1 MRPVAALPGR
11 EFHMKVRNIL
21 ATKKGNII
29 SIRGD
34 ESVRQAIAMLV
45 QHRIGALIVLDEAE
59 RLVGILSERDIMRF
73 AAADEQLFGR
83 PVSDIMTRDVIVG
96 MPQDDV
102 IAVAHTMLEKRF
114 RHLPIVDEGQLVG
127 IISIGDVLKI
137 QRDAYRGEVDT
148 LETRIIAEGEE

>member
-1 MRPVAALPGR
+1 
-11 EFHMKVRNIL
+11 MKVRNIL
-21 ATKKGNII
+21 TTKKGQLITV
-29 SIRGD
+29 GP
-34 ESVRQAIAMLV
+34 EEPVRRAVRILV
-45 QHRIGALIVLDEAE
+45 ENRIGALLVVDSSGQ
-59 RLVGILSERDIMRF
+59 LVGILSERDIMRT
-73 AAADEQLFGR
+73 AATDEALFGR
-83 PVSDIMTRDVIVG
+83 PVAEIMTKDVIVG

-114 RHLPIVDEGQLVG
+114 RHLPIIDEGRLIG

>member
-1 MRPVAALPGR
+1 
-11 EFHMKVRNIL
+11 MKVRNIL
-21 ATKKGNII
+21 ATKKGHII

-34 ESVRQAIAMLV
+34 ESVRQAIALLV
-45 QHRIGALIVLDEAE
+45 QHRIGALIVMDEADQ
-59 RLVGILSERDIMRF
+59 LVGILSERDIMRF
-73 AAADEQLFGR
+73 ASTDEQLFGR

-114 RHLPIVDEGQLVG
+114 RHLPIVDEGRLIG
-127 IISIGDVLKI
+127 IISIGDVLKT
-137 QRDAYRGEVDT
+137 QRDAYRGEIDT

>member
-1 MRPVAALPGR
+1 
-11 EFHMKVRNIL
+11 MKVRNIL
-21 ATKKGNII
+21 ATKKGHLIT
-29 SIRGD
+29 
-34 ESVRQAIAMLV
+34 VRAEEPVRRAVSLLV
-45 QHRIGALIVLDEAE
+45 ENRIGALIVVDAAE
-59 RLVGILSERDIMRF
+59 RLVGILSERDIMRT
-73 AAADEQLFGR
+73 AAVDEQLFDR
-83 PVSDIMTRDVIVG
+83 PIGEIMTREVIVG

-114 RHLPIVDEGQLVG
+114 RHLPIVDEGQLIG

>member
-1 MRPVAALPGR
+1 
-11 EFHMKVRNIL
+11 MKVRNIL
-21 ATKKGNII
+21 ATKKGHIVTVQA
-29 SIRGD
+29 D
-34 ESVRQAIAMLV
+34 EPVRNAIQLLV
-45 QHRIGALIVLDEAE
+45 KHRIGALLALDSAGK
-59 RLVGILSERDIMRF
+59 LVGILSERDIMRH

-83 PVSDIMTRDVIVG
+83 PVSDIMTHEVIVG

-114 RHLPIVDEGQLVG
+114 RHLPIVDEGELIG

>member
-1 MRPVAALPGR
+1 
-11 EFHMKVRNIL
+11 MKVRNIL
-21 ATKKGNII
+21 ATKKGQLITIDSDEPVRKAI
-29 SIRGD
+29 SL
-34 ESVRQAIAMLV
+34 LV
-45 QHRIGALIVLDEAE
+45 ANRIGALLVVDSSGK
-59 RLVGILSERDIMRF
+59 LVGILSERDIMRT
-73 AAADEQLFGR
+73 AASDEALFGR
-83 PVSDIMTRDVIVG
+83 PVADIMTKEVVVG

-114 RHLPIVDEGQLVG
+114 RHLPIMDEGQLIG

>member
-1 MRPVAALPGR
+1 
-11 EFHMKVRNIL
+11 MKVRNIL
-21 ATKKGNII
+21 ATKKGQLITVGPEEPL
-29 SIRGD
+29 RRA
-34 ESVRQAIAMLV
+34 VRILV
-45 QHRIGALIVLDEAE
+45 DNRIGALLVVDSSGQ
-59 RLVGILSERDIMRF
+59 LVGILSERDIMRT
-73 AAADEQLFGR
+73 AATDEALFGR
-83 PVSDIMTRDVIVG
+83 AVAEIMTKDVIVG

-114 RHLPIVDEGQLVG
+114 RHLPIIDEGKLIG

>member
-1 MRPVAALPGR
+1 
-11 EFHMKVRNIL
+11 MKVRNIL
-21 ATKKGNII
+21 ATKKGQLITV
-29 SIRGD
+29 GP
-34 ESVRQAIAMLV
+34 EEQVRRAVRILV
-45 QHRIGALIVLDEAE
+45 DNRIGALLVVDSSGQ
-59 RLVGILSERDIMRF
+59 LVGILSERDIMRT
-73 AAADEQLFGR
+73 AATDEALFGR
-83 PVSDIMTRDVIVG
+83 AVAEIMTKDVIVG

-114 RHLPIVDEGQLVG
+114 RHLPIIDEGKLIG